1 MKVDEISSLLNKFR
15 NCIVHFPRFNAA
27 HSILLNAIEDTNTS
41 GEPYGAILCAK
52 SGVGKTTLCFQVMGQ
67 FKEKYSAEVEGGV
80 DLCASVIYFEVPS
93 EVTIK
98 GMPRKMLIALGI
110 ENPKGSTE
118 EMTQQLIHLLK
129 QRRVELVFLD
139 EINRLCVGTAKK
151 IRPQTLGWIASFI
164 NALGKPVIISGTE
177 ECVDIRR
184 HLDSFA
190 TRFPYQVNMEFFS
203 YSEDPSSEY
212 IRTLQK
218 LDEAISTIT
227 KLNGEINIHDPAI
240 ALNLYLATA
249 GNLGWLR
256 KVLFVALKRCLLRDD
271 GKGLKLAD
279 FHYAC
284 ELLSLDTRLTPGNPF
299 SLDPMNSFKF
309 LYSKDVQSKIQEFRI
324 TP

>member
-1 MKVDEISSLLNKFR
+1 LKAEKISSLLNKFR

-27 HSILLNAIEDTNTS
+27 HSVLLNAIEDTNTS

-67 FKEKYSAEVEGGV
+67 FNDKYSAEVEGGV

-110 ENPKGSTE
+110 ENPRGSTE
-118 EMTQQLIHLLK
+118 EMTQQLVHLLK

-139 EINRLCVGTAKK
+139 EINRLCVGAAKK

-177 ECVDIRR
+177 ECVDIRL

-190 TRFPYQVNMEFFS
+190 TRFPYQVNLEFFT
-203 YSEDPSSEY
+203 YSEDPNSEY
-212 IRTLQK
+212 IRTLGK
-218 LDEAISTIT
+218 LDEAMFTIT
-227 KLNGEINIHDPAI
+227 GLKGDIHLHDPTI
-240 ALNLYLATA
+240 ALSLFLATA

-256 KVLFVALKRCLLRDD
+256 KVLFVALKRCLVRDD
-271 GKGLKLAD
+271 GRGLKLAD
-279 FHYAC
+279 LQYAC
-284 ELLSLDTRLTPGNPF
+284 ELLSLDTKLVAGNPF
-299 SLDPMNSFKF
+299 SAEPLSN
-309 LYSKDVQSKIQEFRI
+309 LHLLNSKDVQSKIMKFRI